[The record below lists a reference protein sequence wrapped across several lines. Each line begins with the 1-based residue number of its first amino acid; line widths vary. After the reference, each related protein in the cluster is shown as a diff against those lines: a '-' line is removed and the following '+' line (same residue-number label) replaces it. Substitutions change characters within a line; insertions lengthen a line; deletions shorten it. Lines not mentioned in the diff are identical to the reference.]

1 MSSGF
6 LRLSHRRVR
15 DARRLA
21 DRPAPV
27 GVDAEDA
34 GQLGE
39 HAGLL
44 ERLPDRALTGSLAE
58 LLFAHRDRPL
68 AGIAAPLQQHPAG
81 TGRTRSQKRPGAAAP
96 AVPGR
101 APGRGDRGLRV
112 RHIAGPYPE
121 ENGETVTTGHAY
133 GSRQAGRADRATGAA
148 SGDGMPSVPLVAA
161 IRHRQPDV
169 RCYGLASAAK

>member
-1 MSSGF
+1 M
-6 LRLSHRRVR
+6 RV
-15 DARRLA
+15 DSA

-58 LLFAHRDRPL
+58 LLLADRDRPL

-81 TGRTRSQKRPGAAAP
+81 VGRTNRRN
-96 AVPGR
+96 
-101 APGRGDRGLRV
+101 
-112 RHIAGPYPE
+112 AGP
-121 ENGETVTTGHAY
+121 VL
-133 GSRQAGRADRATGAA
+133 RLQRFRAA
-148 SGDGMPSVPLVAA
+148 
-161 IRHRQPDV
+161 HPDV
-169 RCYGLASAAK
+169 VIAEGGFGT